1 MNNNNNNNNEHVFHI
16 DKLKRDF
23 ENIISL
29 KNEIIK
35 TKAKVSE
42 RLGHLKTIYQELV
55 KTNTKKII
63 LFCLDSFFFQYK
75 SFLMEIDNIDRFRV
89 IANNRM
95 YCDYYKLYNIIL
107 TDIKEKKI
115 EINIDNITSRD
126 YPIYKDLEPYLEYK
140 LDDIKDL
147 HTNILSILNEMYN
160 QSTAKSEAVDHY
172 NDNHRI
178 GFSISNFINTL
189 QYENRL
195 LRDQI
200 SLYINYMSFFHIS
213 QKKQLRRLSTKM
225 NEFYKEIDEN
235 INDNRTFSIED
246 IEQEQSLDYFYN
258 SGEDISIKNM
268 IDDSSD
274 FLESSERILNKV
286 ENYIDF
292 NDSTL
297 QIEELNTNITF
308 QVADEVNVEN
318 NIINQNNETN
328 DINS

>member
-1 MNNNNNNNNEHVFHI
+1 MSNEHVFHI

-35 TKAKVSE
+35 TKIKVSE
-42 RLGHLKTIYQELV
+42 RIGHLKTVYQELV
-55 KTNTKKII
+55 KTNTKKIF

-75 SFLMEIDNIDRFRV
+75 SFVMETDNIDRFRI

-107 TDIKEKKI
+107 SDIKDKKI
-115 EINIDNITSRD
+115 EINMENIISRD
-126 YPIYKDLEPYLEYK
+126 YPIYKDLEPYQEYK
-140 LDDIKDL
+140 IDDIKDL
-147 HTNILSILNEMYN
+147 HTNILSILNELYN
-160 QSTAKSEAVDHY
+160 QSSTKIDTIDHY

-200 SLYINYMSFFHIS
+200 SLYVNYMSFFHIS

-225 NEFYKEIDEN
+225 NEFFKEVDEN

-246 IEQEQSLDYFYN
+246 IEQDQSLDYFYN

-268 IDDSSD
+268 IEDSSE
-274 FLESSERILNKV
+274 FLESSEVILNSV
-286 ENYIDF
+286 EQIM
-292 NDSTL
+292 DSKDATL
-297 QIEELNTNITF
+297 QIDELNTNITF
-308 QVADEVNVEN
+308 QVEDALEKDKQIEDGLEN
-318 NIINQNNETN
+318 PVTK
-328 DINS
+328 DA